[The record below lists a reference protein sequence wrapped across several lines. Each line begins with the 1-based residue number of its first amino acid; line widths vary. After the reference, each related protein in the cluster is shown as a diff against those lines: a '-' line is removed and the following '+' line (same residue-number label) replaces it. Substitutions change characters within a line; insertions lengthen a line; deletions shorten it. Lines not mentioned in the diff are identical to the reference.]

1 MKRVTQWFIKP
12 GVSSGEQQ
20 NRLRQHGTPF
30 ILFSKNSLCEFFEKR
45 SGFFHPAAGESGR
58 LSRQTPGLEP
68 TA

>member
-1 MKRVTQWFIKP
+1 VVHQTGRFI
-12 GVSSGEQQ
+12 
-20 NRLRQHGTPF
+20 RGTAESPAAAWYSF
-30 ILFSKNSLCEFFEKR
+30 YSFFKKIHKVNFFEKR